1 MANPIPGSVA
11 TILVVED
18 HAQSRSLLRD
28 VLEVWH
34 YIVLEADDAGQGWDV
49 LQREK
54 VDLVVMDIQLPG
66 GSGEGLLAR
75 MKADSRLRAVPV
87 VAVTAFAMRGD
98 RERLLAA
105 GFDDYVPKPID
116 TRSFPGVIAE
126 LLRGKAS

>member
-1 MANPIPGSVA
+1 VT

-18 HAQSRSLLRD
+18 DAQSRTLFRD

-34 YIVLEADDAGQGWDV
+34 YFVLDASDAEQGWEM
-49 LQREK
+49 LQQAK

-66 GSGEGLLAR
+66 GGGEGLLLR
-75 MKADSRLRAVPV
+75 MKEDSRLRVLPV

-105 GFDDYVPKPID
+105 GFNDYVPKPID
-116 TRSFPGVIAE
+116 TRSFPGIVAS
-126 LLRGKAS
+126 LLEAPPP